1 MPCDLLNQV
10 DKQAPTTVLWVI
22 SGILFSQA
30 VQIMT
35 GLNIHG
41 VGLIWTYL
49 FLSQTSAFGKSYIPL
64 SAATGYPYW
73 SSACFI
79 FSGILAIILER
90 RRSTFLL
97 SYTIIVNILSACIA
111 VLGLLLLSLEFIIY
125 TLSTRAPIWP
135 EVSTRNLCSS
145 GCNHQTE

>member
-1 MPCDLLNQV
+1 MPRRRLWIREETRLL
-10 DKQAPTTVLWVI
+10 
-22 SGILFSQA
+22 GA

-135 EVSTRNLCSS
+135 ECSY
-145 GCNHQTE
+145 